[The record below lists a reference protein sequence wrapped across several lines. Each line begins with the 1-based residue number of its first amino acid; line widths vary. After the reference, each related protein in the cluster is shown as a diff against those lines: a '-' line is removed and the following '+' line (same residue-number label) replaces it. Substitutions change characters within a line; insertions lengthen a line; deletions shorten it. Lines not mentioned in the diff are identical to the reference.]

1 MRHTLEGET
10 TGTMR
15 LAWPLVWRPMHD
27 ALIEDALDTAEASLS
42 GAAIARRRLSRRV
55 RLFRALARRVTSEPP
70 PPGESQRQRRTG

>member
-42 GAAIARRRLSRRV
+42 GAAIARRRLSGGFVCSERS
-55 RLFRALARRVTSEPP
+55 RAA
-70 PPGESQRQRRTG
+70 